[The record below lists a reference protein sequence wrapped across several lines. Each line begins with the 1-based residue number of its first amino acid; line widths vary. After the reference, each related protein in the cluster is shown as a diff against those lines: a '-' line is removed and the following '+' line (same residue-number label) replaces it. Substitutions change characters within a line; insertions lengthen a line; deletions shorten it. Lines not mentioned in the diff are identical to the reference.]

1 MRVSWVEAALLAS
14 GAVLGWYATRRW
26 RIGQQPGA
34 RPPSS
39 DSLAGLNFLVNEQP
53 DRAVEAFLRAVAAD
67 RDTVETQFAL
77 GALFRR
83 RGEVDRA
90 IRVHQD
96 LIARD
101 KLDAVHRE
109 QASYALAQDYLRA
122 GLLDRA
128 EKLLQQLSAA
138 GAWRIAALRDLV
150 RIYEVQRDWER
161 AIAIHRE
168 LARVANPPQ
177 PAAIAH
183 YYCEL
188 AVLAR
193 QQGDLEAARKHL
205 RAASAEQRRF
215 ARAALLHADVATDEG
230 ETKLALKL
238 LRRVLLQQPTLAG
251 EVLPR
256 LTRALDVAGRVPEL
270 DAWLLELAGTGREVA
285 AALAHAAILA
295 GELDTPALV
304 ALARSYVRA
313 EPAVGEL
320 LEALLPDGAEPDEA
334 TLRRLCGALRR
345 QALRAPRFRCSECGF
360 SSSGF
365 FWQCPGCKS
374 WDTLQPLGPADL
386 AGFAPAAEAA
396 RRLSGRSG

>member
-53 DRAVEAFLRAVAAD
+53 D

-168 LARVANPPQ
+168 LARQ
-177 PAAIAH
+177 
-183 YYCEL
+183 YGEL
-188 AVLAR
+188 AVVVGDRGRLRRVCHAR

-215 ARAALLHADVATDEG
+215 ARAALLHADVAIDEG

-256 LTRALDVAGRVPEL
+256 LTRALNAAGQVQEL
-270 DAWLLELAGTGREVA
+270 DARLFELAGAGSAVA

-360 SSSGF
+360 SSNGF

-386 AGFAPAAEAA
+386 AGFAPAGEAA
-396 RRLSGRSG
+396 RRASGRTG